1 MLETTF
7 SRYDELCVVLDIHMG
22 GRPGF
27 QILKESKRL
36 ASFICSLRQQRPA
49 GCRSGSCEPKGTA
62 GNDRLP
68 WTW

>member
-1 MLETTF
+1 MPESSF
-7 SRYDELCVVLDIHMG
+7 SQYDESYVVADIHMG
-22 GRPGF
+22 GRRGF
-27 QILKESKRL
+27 QFLKESKRL
-36 ASFICSLRQQRPA
+36 ASFIRSLGQQRPA